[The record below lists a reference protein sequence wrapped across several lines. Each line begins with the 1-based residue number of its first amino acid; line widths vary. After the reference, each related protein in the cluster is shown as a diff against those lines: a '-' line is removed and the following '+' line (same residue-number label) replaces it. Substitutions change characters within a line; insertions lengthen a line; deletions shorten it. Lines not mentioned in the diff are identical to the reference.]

1 MYAERGVRLDE
12 SIEIIQRALLI
23 EPNNGYFIDSLGWA
37 FFKKGLYE
45 KALFELERAVA
56 VVPDD
61 PIMQDHLG
69 DAYFQLRRLPE
80 ARRAWEKSLT
90 LKPDSPAVEQKLR
103 DVRSLME
110 EALHG
115 APGVRRP

>member
-12 SIEIIQRALLI
+12 SIEVIQRALLI

-37 FFKKGLYE
+37 FFKKGFYE
-45 KALFELERAVA
+45 KALAELERAVA

-69 DAYFQLRRLPE
+69 DAYFHLRRLPE
-80 ARRAWEKSLT
+80 ARQAWEKSLA
-90 LKPDSPAVEQKLR
+90 LKPDSPTVEQKLR

-115 APGVRRP
+115 ASGVRRP